1 MTNMISDVVSKALT
15 YALNQKTAEE
25 LRKGRDKKV
34 VAMPRV
40 LRIFMYIITLFILRI
55 SSLGFILLLDIFPNL
70 ICRVM
75 IIVFCI
81 ALFVICI
88 LYLLLSS
95 VRIIYDDTEIK
106 VTTFWFK
113 KRNYNVLD
121 IKKARSSLYFY
132 VLSFSDNTVILTDS
146 MTASSEF
153 YNFAIKHAH
162 SVKGKY

>member
-1 MTNMISDVVSKALT
+1 MISDVVSKVLT

-40 LRIFMYIITLFILRI
+40 LRIFMYIITPFILGI
-55 SSLGFILLLDIFPNL
+55 SSLGFILPLDTFPNL

-95 VRIIYDDTEIK
+95 VRIIYDDTEI
-106 VTTFWFK
+106 
-113 KRNYNVLD
+113 
-121 IKKARSSLYFY
+121 
-132 VLSFSDNTVILTDS
+132 
-146 MTASSEF
+146 
-153 YNFAIKHAH
+153 
-162 SVKGKY
+162 